1 MYSAASELSIM
12 QDRNNNG
19 SLVTKFSRTNKT
31 DKNLVNISGV
41 SKQGRSYVRQ
51 TVANKYGRVAQKNY
65 VLPEDRIMHL
75 LTKSNTH
82 NLMRNL
88 DDRPHLFIEKKTP
101 AHFLNA
107 NEFDNANEF
116 TKKASPKKA
125 TKKASPKK
133 VTKKASPKK
142 ATKKASPKKATKKAS
157 PKKATKKVTKK
168 VSPKKVTKKA
178 TKKASPKKTTKK
190 AVKKLRGGVNPKE
203 EMMKSYDIIMTRG
216 NKYAKNNAT
225 KLLAA
230 IKRDNKREI
239 ENIDEKWKEI
249 GKTKFRTN

>member
-133 VTKKASPKK
+133 
-142 ATKKASPKKATKKAS
+142 
-157 PKKATKKVTKK
+157 ATKKVTKK

>member
-133 VTKKASPKK
+133 
-142 ATKKASPKKATKKAS
+142 
-157 PKKATKKVTKK
+157 ATKKVTKK

-249 GKTKFRTN
+249 GKTKLI